1 MFFINR
7 SAISWSVILIMV
19 MLLSLVIVYADSLSI
34 PSEKTSDG
42 VVAIL
47 SAFVGMLI
55 TIAVTAILLNRQTE
69 VKSSKERH
77 MRQFE
82 KKQETYYAFLEELG
96 NIIATMLQRSLRGND
111 KKAYENVTSLSSLIF
126 QFGYLRM
133 HMEDETFLNVMA
145 CVSNIFNKYRELKI
159 RDVYQSEILQSGHQ
173 RSVEVNNRLFC
184 FSVVLSEELF
194 HISSILNNDM
204 YQGKSEFESNNKIEN
219 EIHRLLNSCGLKNMN
234 LKQ

>member
-69 VKSSKERH
+69 VESSKERH

-82 KKQETYYAFLEELG
+82 KKQETYYAF
-96 NIIATMLQRSLRGND
+96 S
-111 KKAYENVTSLSSLIF
+111 
-126 QFGYLRM
+126 
-133 HMEDETFLNVMA
+133 H
-145 CVSNIFNKYRELKI
+145 VSE
-159 RDVYQSEILQSGHQ
+159 
-173 RSVEVNNRLFC
+173 
-184 FSVVLSEELF
+184 
-194 HISSILNNDM
+194 
-204 YQGKSEFESNNKIEN
+204 
-219 EIHRLLNSCGLKNMN
+219 
-234 LKQ
+234 

>member
-69 VKSSKERH
+69 VESSKERH

-159 RDVYQSEILQSGHQ
+159 RDVYHSEILQSGLQ